1 MSIPTWVGR
10 RLPRL
15 DDPAILRGE
24 GRFVADCAVDAQWHA
39 VFVRSSVAAGAVRG
53 IRGPVGAHLFTASD
67 LTAAPITPVL
77 NRPDYVPVGMPILAA
92 GVVRFIG
99 EPVAVVLGRTPAEA
113 EDLAEMVEVDVDPVD
128 PVLSADLAIRPGA
141 RPVHDLPFP
150 GDPNTVVDGR
160 IRTTDFEDAWA
171 ECDHHTTIEVMSH
184 RQSAVPLETRGSVA
198 AFDRRTGRTTLT
210 TSTQMPHVVRTGIC
224 DSLGIPAS
232 SLRVIAPDVGGAFG
246 GKMTL
251 AREDVALVHIARTL
265 RTSVAWIETRS
276 ENFLS
281 AWHSREQVYRVA
293 GGFKEGRLVALQ
305 ADIVADVGA
314 YSCYPVTFGV
324 EPLMAMAE
332 LPGPYAIEH
341 YSVRARA
348 VLSNKCPIAPYRGVS
363 RPVQTLA
370 MERLMDTAAREL
382 GLDPWEL
389 RRRSLVSAFPHTSP
403 SGLVY
408 DEGSYAASLA
418 WAEELAQRESL
429 AQRKADA
436 LGRGRLLGQGLSV
449 FSERTGY
456 GTPAFAARG
465 MAITPGY
472 ERVEMDMDPS
482 GDVTARIG
490 ASPHGQ
496 GLHTSLAQL
505 IADHLGIEPHRIR
518 VISGDTDSTPFGWGS
533 FASRSMVI
541 CGGAT
546 ANASEALAEQIK
558 QVAGSMLE
566 CSPRDLVLR
575 GGYAYVVGSDVGVAL
590 DEVART
596 AYLASHRN
604 PGRGPGL
611 YGEGVYDPGGT
622 FSNACHVVEVEVDP
636 ETGSAEIVR
645 YVVVEDAGVLVNPA
659 IVDGQI
665 HGGVAQ
671 GIANA
676 LLEELVY
683 DEHGN
688 LLTTS
693 FLDYLPPTAC
703 EVPFIELHHLE
714 TMTDA
719 TLTGAKGVGEGGT
732 IGAPAAI
739 LNAITDALSGYGID
753 VNEMPATP
761 SRLRGAIRIKEGKR

>member
-1 MSIPTWVGR
+1 VSIPTWVGR
-10 RLPRL
+10 SLPRL

-24 GRFVADCAVDAQWHA
+24 GAYAGDVALTARWHA
-39 VFVRSSVAAGAVRG
+39 VFIRSGVPAGTIRSITGPAGAR
-53 IRGPVGAHLFTASD
+53 LFTAAD
-67 LTAAPITPVL
+67 LPAAHITPVL
-77 NRPDYVPVGMPILAA
+77 ARPDYVAVSTPILA
-92 GVVRFIG
+92 GDVVRFVG

-113 EDLAEMVEVDVDPVD
+113 EDLAEQVDVDIDPVD
-128 PVLSADLAIRPGA
+128 PVLGPEQATARGA
-141 RPVHDLPFP
+141 RLVHDVDFP
-150 GDPNTVVDGR
+150 GDPNTAVDGR
-160 IRTTDFEDAWA
+160 IETPGFAAAWEA
-171 ECDHHTTIEVMSH
+171 CDHHTEIEVVSH
-184 RQSAVPLETRGSVA
+184 RQSAVPMETRGSVA
-198 AFDRRTGRTTLT
+198 GFDRRTGRTTLT

-224 DSLGIPAS
+224 DSLGIAAAD
-232 SLRVIAPDVGGAFG
+232 LRVVAPDVGGAFG
-246 GKMTL
+246 GKMAL

-265 RTSVAWIETRS
+265 RDSVAWVETRA
-276 ENFLS
+276 ENFLGS
-281 AWHSREQVYRVA
+281 WHSREQVYRVA
-293 GGFKEGRLVALQ
+293 GGFRGDRLVALR

-370 MERLMDTAAREL
+370 LERLMDTAAGEL
-382 GLDPWEL
+382 GVDPWEL
-389 RRRSLVSAFPHTSP
+389 RRSNLIPGFPHTSP

-408 DEGSYAASLA
+408 DEGSYAEALRQ
-418 WAEELAQRESL
+418 AEELADR
-429 AQRKADA
+429 DG
-436 LGRGRLLGQGLSV
+436 LGARRAEARQRGRLRGLGLSV

-465 MAITPGY
+465 MTVTPGY
-472 ERVEMDMDPS
+472 ERVEVSMDPS
-482 GDVTARIG
+482 GTVTVRIG

-496 GLHTSLAQL
+496 GLGTALAQL
-505 IADHLGIEPHRIR
+505 VADRIGTEPERIR
-518 VISGDTDSTPFGWGS
+518 VIAGDTDATPFGWGS

-541 CGGAT
+541 SGGAT
-546 ANASEALAEQIK
+546 ANAADALAEQIR
-558 QVAGSMLE
+558 QVAGGMLE

-575 GGYAYVVGSDVGVAL
+575 DGHAYVVGSSVGVPLA
-590 DEVART
+590 DVARS
-596 AYLASHRN
+596 AYLASHRH
-604 PGRGPGL
+604 PGRSAGL
-611 YGEGVYDPGGT
+611 YAEGSYDPGGT

-636 ETGSAEIVR
+636 ETGATEIVR
-645 YVVVEDAGVLVNPA
+645 YIVVEDAGLLVNPA

-665 HGGVAQ
+665 HGGVVQ

-703 EVPFIELHHLE
+703 EVPHIELHHLQ
-714 TMTDA
+714 TITDA

-739 LNAITDALSGYGID
+739 LGAITDALSDHGIS

-761 SRLRGAIRIKEGKR
+761 ARLRAAIRRREAAR